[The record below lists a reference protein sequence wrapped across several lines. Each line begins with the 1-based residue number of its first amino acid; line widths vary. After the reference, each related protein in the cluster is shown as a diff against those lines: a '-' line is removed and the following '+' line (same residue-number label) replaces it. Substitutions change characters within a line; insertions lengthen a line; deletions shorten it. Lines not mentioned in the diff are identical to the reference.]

1 VTSGKKAVLWQLS
14 RRLSCRKLS
23 LTRPAAGAAAA
34 CSAGSTA
41 SSGTSYLWYWISF
54 GGMPDMMKKAMNGC
68 TSLTLFSKLSFL
80 IAGLEEVKPFTA
92 FKQ

>member
-1 VTSGKKAVLWQLS
+1 
-14 RRLSCRKLS
+14 
-23 LTRPAAGAAAA
+23 
-34 CSAGSTA
+34 
-41 SSGTSYLWYWISF
+41 
-54 GGMPDMMKKAMNGC
+54 MPDMMKKAMNGC